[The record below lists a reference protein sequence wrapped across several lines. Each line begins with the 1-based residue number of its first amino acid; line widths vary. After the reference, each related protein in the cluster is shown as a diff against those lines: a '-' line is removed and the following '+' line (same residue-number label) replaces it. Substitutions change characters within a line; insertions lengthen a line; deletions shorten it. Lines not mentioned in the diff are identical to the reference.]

1 MFTYKESERDC
12 KIKTDNT
19 KLKDY
24 FFDVNE
30 NKFTYDNTIFKKVN
44 KLIL

>member
-19 KLKDY
+19 KLKDD
-24 FFDVNE
+24 FFLMLMKINFV
-30 NKFTYDNTIFKKVN
+30 
-44 KLIL
+44 L

>member
-24 FFDVNE
+24 FFLMLMKINFV
-30 NKFTYDNTIFKKVN
+30 
-44 KLIL
+44 L